1 MKIQK
6 LSDTSPHLDKVIKMI
21 CARHMKIY
29 GIPLCEAETR
39 YYCIDYT
46 FVMMNKDNDLVG
58 FASVSRFDST
68 SDNWFLS
75 IISYILSLLLQCVFL
90 YDVYILPKYRKQ
102 GNGKTLIHLMI
113 NEIASKYVL
122 VRNIYLHCKPS
133 LVPFYAA
140 NDFQVNRLIMFN
152 NERLVLMNRNIQNKK

>member
-6 LSDTSPHLDKVIKMI
+6 LSDTSPHLDQVTKVI

-29 GIPLCEAETR
+29 GIPLCEAQTR
-39 YYCIDYT
+39 FYCIDYT
-46 FVMMNKDNDLVG
+46 FVMVNEDNDLVG

-68 SDNWFLS
+68 YDNWFMS

-102 GNGKTLIHLMI
+102 GNGKTLIHHMI
-113 NEIASKYVL
+113 KEITSNYIL
-122 VRNIYLHCKPS
+122 VQNIYLHCKPS
-133 LVPFYAA
+133 LVPFYAT
-140 NDFQVNRLIMFN
+140 NNFEVNKVITFN
-152 NERLVLMNRNIQNKK
+152 NEKLVLMNHKMQNKK